1 MAKYNVGDTV
11 FLNSGG
17 PAMTIVSVVEEDS
30 DNPIVG
36 IAYEAYTQ
44 KFGKSPAFYGCN
56 WFVGTTKKEDA
67 FPEAAIS
74 TSPIIEN

>member
-44 KFGKSPAFYGCN
+44 KFVIKYN
-56 WFVGTTKKEDA
+56 LR
-67 FPEAAIS
+67 
-74 TSPIIEN
+74 